1 MKKCVAIVGRPNVGK
16 STLFNRMLKARRAIV
31 ADTPGV
37 TRDRIFADL
46 TIDERECLLV
56 DTGGLVF
63 GSEDELQKDVGR
75 QTRAAVSEADIII
88 LLFDGQS
95 GVCGEDGELAR
106 YLRRCGKPILWVV
119 NKCESP
125 RVVANSVDFYSLG
138 MDEIIHV
145 SAEHGEGIAHLKE
158 TLFELLP
165 EPEVTD
171 AAAGEDAAIRVSVV
185 GKPNVGKSSLLNYL
199 SGSERLTTSGRPGT
213 TVDAVQIA
221 LTNEYR
227 GQSQTYLFLDTAG
240 LRRKSRVREEVES
253 LSNVATIRAIDFAQ
267 IVVLMVD
274 ATDGIT
280 DQDLQI
286 SALAHEKGKAVIYA
300 FNKTDL
306 FSSDKREQLNLLKED
321 LAYRLS
327 GIHKPAVLE
336 LSVKDGKGLQKFF
349 PTLRAIYEIYSRR
362 VGTGELNRWLA
373 DVVSAHQH
381 PLIHRHPLKFYFITQ
396 ARTAP
401 PTFIF
406 FVNKVKGIIPSYV
419 RYLENRIIDHF
430 GFHGVPVKIYFR
442 DRQKRGKKS

>member
-16 STLFNRMLKARRAIV
+16 STLFNRMLRARRAIV

-46 TIDERECLLV
+46 KIEDRECLLV

-75 QTRAAVSEADIII
+75 QTRAAVDEADIII
-88 LLFDGQS
+88 LLFDGQG
-95 GVCGEDGELAR
+95 GVCAEDGELAR
-106 YLRRCGKPILWVV
+106 YLRRCGKPIIWVV

-138 MDEIIHV
+138 MDDIVRI
-145 SAEHGEGIAHLKE
+145 SAEHGEGIAYLKE
-158 TLFELLP
+158 TLFKLLP
-165 EPEVTD
+165 ETEAVNVKD
-171 AAAGEDAAIRVSVV
+171 DEDAAIRVSVV

-221 LTNEYR
+221 LTREDR
-227 GQSQTYLFLDTAG
+227 GKPQTYLFLDTAG
-240 LRRKSRVREEVES
+240 LRRKSRVREKVES

-267 IVVLMVD
+267 IVVLMID

-306 FSSDKREQLNLLKED
+306 FISDKKKQLTLLQED

-327 GIHKPAVLE
+327 GIHKPAILE
-336 LSVKDGKGLQKFF
+336 LSVKDGKGLKKIF
-349 PTLRAIYEIYSRR
+349 PTIKAIYEIYSRR
-362 VGTGELNRWLA
+362 IGTGELNRWLG
-373 DVVSAHQH
+373 DVVTAHQH
-381 PLIHRHPLKFYFITQ
+381 PLIHRHPLKFYYITQ

-401 PTFIF
+401 PTFVF

-419 RYLENRIIDHF
+419 RYLENRMIEHF
-430 GFHGVPVKIYFR
+430 GFDGVPVKIFFR
-442 DRQKRGKKS
+442 DRKKHGKKS